1 MKTIQKIL
9 KVGAVCIALLSVT
22 FCAKENA
29 GSGSGDGGKEKTP
42 IYITDRANCFVV
54 APGAYVAIDPCK
66 GNSKDNVDFDSV
78 GLVWEDNT
86 NLVTSVSSKDGKI
99 VVAFAAEEEGNAVV
113 CAINGADTTW
123 SWNFWVLSDI
133 IKDIPVSDGT
143 NSATFMDRNIGALS
157 YNAYNEKSIGNVYQ
171 WGRKDP
177 WAGLNYEGGLKKMY
191 RFADEVTRGKQ
202 KLADE
207 TLNNIATAVSTPMTH
222 WYQEYSSA
230 SNGNCS
236 WLSTNYAA
244 DEIAKA
250 DTLWNNKGKKTIYDP
265 CPAGYKVASQDDWTI
280 VKNYDVTPADTSKI
294 IDPAYQVPESI
305 SSTWAEKF
313 VYQYSKQVQF
323 RGGLFGPLTIMVGGE
338 INHLLTV
345 AKNVQANQPTAEIW
359 TANIDSNFRTGKT
372 LFRAKATVLYAS
384 WISGDKYL
392 KMNTI
397 NQTTGLNLAHEL
409 PVRCVKETVSAE

>member
-1 MKTIQKIL
+1 MKTIEKIL
-9 KVGAVCIALLSVT
+9 KGGAFCIALLSVA
-22 FCAKENA
+22 FCAKNNA
-29 GSGSGDGGKEKTP
+29 DGDGGKEKTP

-157 YNAYNEKSIGNVYQ
+157 YSAYNEKSIGNVYQ

-191 RFADEVTRGKQ
+191 RFADEVTRGSQ
-202 KLADE
+202 TLADG
-207 TLNNIATAVSTPMTH
+207 TKNNIPNAISNPMTH
-222 WYQEYSSA
+222 WYQVYA
-230 SNGNCS
+230 STSKGNCS
-236 WLSTNYAA
+236 WLSTEFDAT
-244 DEIAKA
+244 EIAEA
-250 DTLWNNKGKKTIYDP
+250 DTLWNNDGKKTIYDP
-265 CPAGYKVASQDDWTI
+265 CPAGYKVATQADWNI
-280 VKNYDVTPADTSKI
+280 VKNSVKEAKDSIKI
-294 IDPAYQVPESI
+294 VDPAYVAPESM
-305 SSTWAEKF
+305 SSTWSEQYA
-313 VYQYSKQVQF
+313 YRYSKQVQF
-323 RGGLFGPLTIMVGGE
+323 RGGWFGPLTIMIGGE
-338 INHLLTV
+338 ITHLL
-345 AKNVQANQPTAEIW
+345 AINKNVPSLQPTAEIW
-359 TANIDSNFRTGKT
+359 TANIDPNFKASKNNFR
-372 LFRAKATVLYAS
+372 AYACVLNAS
-384 WISGDKYL
+384 WVTNDGGYL
-392 KMNTI
+392 KMGNLNTAS
-397 NQTTGLNLAHEL
+397 GLNLAHEL
-409 PVRCVKETVSAE
+409 PVRCVKETVLAE